1 MDYDQLVV
9 ATTYDAARALTSADA
24 IVAARALGACRPE
37 RNLAGRRPRVMA
49 ESS

>member
-24 IVAARALGACRPE
+24 IVGSACSRRMSTGAQSRC
-37 RNLAGRRPRVMA
+37 
-49 ESS
+49 S